1 MTGGTTPSLSSSRP
15 AARLVA
21 PAIFVAVLL
30 LASINLRAPFIA
42 VAPLAGE
49 IRADLGI
56 SAAEVGLL
64 TSLPVLCFGL
74 AAPLALLIARRTGPE
89 LALVTCLGGIV
100 AGALVRSAGP
110 FWLALAGTVV
120 IGIAITVGNIV
131 VPVIIRRDVRPA
143 RVGAVTGAYVAI
155 LNIGAMLAS
164 VATAPLSSWLGWRG
178 ALLAWAVLAVV
189 GALAWMLFLRRRGTD
204 HDRHEHAATAAP
216 VVWRRP
222 LAWLLALAFAGQSTS
237 YYGLTAWLPSLLAD
251 ERGLGPE
258 AAGAAASLFQI
269 CAVIGAVGVPMLAG
283 RLPVWAPILVLGAL
297 WVTMPVGL
305 LLAPEHYLLFAAIGG
320 VAQGG
325 GFASL
330 LTVIA
335 AAAGSQR
342 QAAALSAFVQGV
354 GYTVAA
360 LAPPALGLAHDLTSA
375 WTVPLFIM
383 VGTAAA
389 FGVFGMIAALR
400 GAAARAR

>member
-1 MTGGTTPSLSSSRP
+1 MTGGTTPAL
-15 AARLVA
+15 A
-21 PAIFVAVLL
+21 PARPGQRVLAPALFVTVLM

-42 VAPLAGE
+42 VAPVAGE

-56 SAAEVGLL
+56 SAAGVGLL

-89 LALVTCLGGIV
+89 LALLACLGGIV

-143 RVGAVTGAYVAI
+143 QVGIVTGAYAAI
-155 LNIGAMLAS
+155 LNIGGMLAS
-164 VATAPLSSWLGWRG
+164 VATAPLSNWLGWRG
-178 ALLAWAVLAVV
+178 ALAAWAAMAVL
-189 GALAWMLFLRRRGTD
+189 GALAWWLFLRRQGHAVRQ
-204 HDRHEHAATAAP
+204 EHPATAVP

-222 LAWLLALAFAGQSTS
+222 LAWLLTLAFAGQSTS

-258 AAGAAASLFQI
+258 AAGVAASLFQV
-269 CAVIGAVGVPMLAG
+269 CAVIGALGVPMLAG
-283 RLPVWAPILVLGAL
+283 RLPVWTPILMLGIL
-297 WVTMPVGL
+297 WVIMPLGL
-305 LLAPEHYLLFAAIGG
+305 LLAPEHYLVFTAIGG
-320 VAQGG
+320 IAQGG
-325 GFASL
+325 GFSSL

-335 AAAGSQR
+335 MAAGTAR

-354 GYTVAA
+354 GYTIAA
-360 LAPPALGLAHDLTSA
+360 IAPPALGLAHDLTSA
-375 WTVPLFIM
+375 WTVPLLIM
-383 VGTAAA
+383 VVTAAS
-389 FGVFGMIAALR
+389 FGVFGIIAALR
-400 GAAARAR
+400 GAAARAG